1 MGGFYTEKTW
11 LPIVAAQ
18 EEALQFEKFD
28 YDDALIIGQKLI
40 EKARQTYTKPIAVAI
55 EIDNMEV
62 FLSMMPGTNA
72 ENRNWMRRKVNSS
85 KRSGISSLHLCLQVA
100 YGVQNPD
107 WLQREEAYV
116 ACGGCWPVRV
126 KGEAPFA
133 YILVSGLEHQ
143 WDHQIIVDVLSD
155 YLGVKTD
162 AIDVK

>member
-1 MGGFYTEKTW
+1 MGEFYTEKSW

-18 EEALQFEKFD
+18 EAALQFDKFD
-28 YDDALIIGQKLI
+28 YDDAINIGQKLI
-40 EKARQTYTKPIAVAI
+40 AKAREKQTKPIAVSV

-72 ENRNWMRRKVNSS
+72 ENRDWMRRKVNSG

-107 WLQREEAYV
+107 WLQRKESYV

-126 KGEAPFA
+126 KGQDPFA
-133 YILVSGLEHQ
+133 YILVSGLPHQ
-143 WDHQIIVDVLSD
+143 MDHQIIVDVLSE
-155 YLGVKTD
+155 YLGVETGS
-162 AIDVK
+162 IE